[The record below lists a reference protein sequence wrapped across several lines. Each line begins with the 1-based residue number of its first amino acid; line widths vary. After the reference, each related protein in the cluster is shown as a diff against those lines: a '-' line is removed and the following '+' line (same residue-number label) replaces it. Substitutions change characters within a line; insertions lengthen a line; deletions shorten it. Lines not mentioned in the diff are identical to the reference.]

1 MAIRCCNGCVLPK
14 RHDKCHAHCPDYN
27 TEIIMNIVAQAP
39 AEKEKK
45 TAQSITAQK
54 FDGVDRAYKRH
65 GRYKNRAKRN

>member
-1 MAIRCCNGCVLPK
+1 MAIKSCNGCVPPK

-39 AEKEKK
+39 AEKAKK
-45 TAQSITAQK
+45 AAQSITAQK

-65 GRYKNRAKRN
+65 GRYK